1 MAKIIAH
8 IDLNAFFATCEE
20 LRDPSLASKPVIIG
34 HPGRSGIV
42 STCNYEA
49 RKYGIHSGQPT
60 FQAMKLCPDV
70 LIVPPD
76 YEYYRIMSNSF
87 FGYVSKFSRLVEAA
101 SIDECF
107 VDFTKPLQG
116 VKDPVA
122 YFHELQ
128 FGLLRETGL
137 KCSIGVAP
145 TKWLAKMASDMKKPM
160 GLTFL
165 RRRDLK
171 SVLYPLPIESFWG
184 IGKKTAPILRKSGIA
199 TIGDLASRCDS
210 DDPELKRML
219 GKFYLTVKEWIDGRG
234 NDEVSTEHE
243 DLKSIGNSETLMRDI
258 SSSGE
263 AQKTIYSLAEE
274 VSMRAKEA
282 KKMGYNVTLT
292 VKTTDFRLHTK
303 AYSFDQPTNDA
314 KALREKAMELYQKNY
329 EGMPVRLVGI
339 TLGRLVDPVKD
350 AVQMSLWNYE
360 EYEERDAT
368 KLLIAELNRKMKSD
382 ALMRGSQ
389 AKKKGK
395 NDGSR

>member
-1 MAKIIAH
+1 
-8 IDLNAFFATCEE
+8 
-20 LRDPSLASKPVIIG
+20 
-34 HPGRSGIV
+34 
-42 STCNYEA
+42 
-49 RKYGIHSGQPT
+49 
-60 FQAMKLCPDV
+60 
-70 LIVPPD
+70 
-76 YEYYRIMSNSF
+76 
-87 FGYVSKFSRLVEAA
+87 
-101 SIDECF
+101 
-107 VDFTKPLQG
+107 
-116 VKDPVA
+116 
-122 YFHELQ
+122 
-128 FGLLRETGL
+128 
-137 KCSIGVAP
+137 
-145 TKWLAKMASDMKKPM
+145 
-160 GLTFL
+160 
-165 RRRDLK
+165 
-171 SVLYPLPIESFWG
+171 
-184 IGKKTAPILRKSGIA
+184 
-199 TIGDLASRCDS
+199 
-210 DDPELKRML
+210 ML

-243 DLKSIGNSETLMRDI
+243 DLRSIGNSETLMRDI